1 MRPREVR
8 EDERGAA
15 HEHQNRARGH
25 EEDAQGDMTSHEGP
39 RGGSAP
45 LAASEGR
52 EVSPQSSTH
61 VLFTFVLVYG
71 PENHLPALPSDHR
84 RPIGTRAR
92 NSAICR
98 CEPSCKARWSSAPTI
113 PAPLTAHHHPSFRQD
128 GCPLHLRFHRQGP
141 RRQGA
146 DPCQGVQ
153 GLRRRQGVRVRQQ
166 VQGEFPRLTSFAG
179 VDINKWRASRLRGVC
194 PSASVESAMP
204 GSQSKRTKRIHGKS
218 PELASSALAVASR
231 AGDPRR
237 ARR

>member
-1 MRPREVR
+1 MKGRAGGVRRSPRRRKRSVTSKLYPRALYIRTSLWARKSPACPAVR
-8 EDERGAA
+8 SPSA
-15 HEHQNRARGH
+15 NRN
-25 EEDAQGDMTSHEGP
+25 
-39 RGGSAP
+39 
-45 LAASEGR
+45 ASEK
-52 EVSPQSSTH
+52 Q
-61 VLFTFVLVYG
+61 
-71 PENHLPALPSDHR
+71 
-84 RPIGTRAR
+84 R
-92 NSAICR
+92 NLR

-179 VDINKWRASRLRGVC
+179 VDINKWRASRSRGLC
-194 PSASVESAMP
+194 PFASVESAMP
-204 GSQSKRTKRIHGKS
+204 GSQSKRTKRIHWKS